1 TIMIIPKTSVCF
13 RGLSRQLLSARF
25 ISTAQAQQ
33 CKRPRY
39 ANLEITEYFNRVHL
53 SPTQRIFSVSKLT
66 SVQQLA
72 YLTLLKKHHLVSVPY
87 ENLQAHYSWH
97 KGLGVSPTR
106 LYEKIVR
113 HRRGGWC
120 FETNQLLNTVLLS
133 LGFDVILAGSRVFE
147 PCNGR
152 FGGLVHCVNIVKIG
166 GVHYL
171 LDVGFGGYGPPK
183 PVPLLEGTGGI
194 EPNGLQHIGPQAEM
208 RVVKQA
214 IAQQVDQ
221 TRRLWVYQF
230 RRGPGE
236 EWQPMCCFNS
246 DFELLPEDI
255 EILNTHGM
263 SRTCF
268 ASRELLL
275 QRFTTSNEPLT
286 APGRTNM
293 KDVMDGELDG
303 SIVLYQNRLKWR
315 REGNLK
321 LSLEFRTE
329 AERVEAIRLYFGI
342 VLDKEELEGI
352 KGTASEIRGSWF
364 GTAFD
369 DETI

>member
-1 TIMIIPKTSVCF
+1 MIVPKPSVCF
-13 RGLSRQLLSARF
+13 RGLPRQLLSARF
-25 ISTAQAQQ
+25 NSTAQAQQ
-33 CKRPRY
+33 CKRPKY
-39 ANLEITEYFNRVHL
+39 AHFDIAQYFNRIHL
-53 SPTQRIFSVSKLT
+53 SPAQQIFSVSKLT

-72 YLTLLKKHHLVSVPY
+72 YLTLLKKHHLVNVPY

-106 LYEKIVR
+106 LFKKIVR

-120 FETNQLLNTVLLS
+120 FETNQLFNTVLLS

-147 PCNGR
+147 PCNGK

-171 LDVGFGGYGPPK
+171 LDVGFGGYGPPR
-183 PVPLLEGTGGI
+183 PVPLLEGTEGI
-194 EPNGLQHIGPQAEM
+194 KPDGLQHIGPRAEM
-208 RVVKQA
+208 RIVKQA

-230 RRGPGE
+230 RSGPDK

-246 DFELLPEDI
+246 DFEFLPEDI

-263 SRTCF
+263 SRTSF
-268 ASRELLL
+268 TSRELLL
-275 QRFTTSNEPLT
+275 QRFTTSNEALD

-293 KDVMDGELDG
+293 KNLNVMDGKLDG
-303 SIVLYQNRLKWR
+303 SIVLYQNRLRWR
-315 REGNLK
+315 REGDLI
-321 LSLEFRTE
+321 LSLKFRTE
-329 AERVEAIRLYFGI
+329 AERIEAIRLYFGI
-342 VLDKEELEGI
+342 VLDKEESDGI

-364 GTAFD
+364 GTAFN
-369 DETI
+369 EGTI

>member
-1 TIMIIPKTSVCF
+1 MGHAETDVQ
-13 RGLSRQLLSARF
+13 GLLTLGKQSSG
-25 ISTAQAQQ
+25 QQ
-33 CKRPRY
+33 CKRPGY
-39 ANLEITEYFNRVHL
+39 THFEIAQYFNRIHL
-53 SPTQRIFSVSKLT
+53 SPTQRIFSISNLT

-97 KGLGVSPTR
+97 KGLSVSPTR
-106 LYEKIVR
+106 LFEKIVR

-152 FGGLVHCVNIVKIG
+152 FGGLVHCVNIVNVG

-171 LDVGFGGYGPPK
+171 LDVGFGGYGPPQ
-183 PVPLLEGTGGI
+183 PVPLLEGAEGI
-194 EPNGLQHIGPQAEM
+194 EPNGLQHIGPRAEM

-214 IAQQVDQ
+214 IAQQVDH

-230 RRGPGE
+230 RSGPDE

-268 ASRELLL
+268 ISRELLL
-275 QRFTTSNEPLT
+275 QRFTTTNEPLA

-293 KDVMDGELDG
+293 KNVMDGDLDG

-315 REGNLK
+315 RDGDLK

-329 AERVEAIRLYFGI
+329 AERIDALRLYFGI
-342 VLDKEELEGI
+342 VLDKEETEGI
-352 KGTASEIRGSWF
+352 KGTASEIRPSWF
-364 GTAFD
+364 GTAFG
-369 DETI
+369 EEKI